1 MLESLQWFGRI
12 QIAKHGTATEDVG
25 DYSKK
30 KNIRFDLQNAERLQR
45 LSFAKYAELQP
56 PHFTPPPRKIS
67 KKSEEVTLT
76 WSAKDYQDVEIQEN
90 SVIYCDIPYK
100 DTNKYVGKG
109 TSFDYERFY
118 EWCLRQK
125 QPLFISSYE
134 MPESDFKVVA
144 EFARRDTLSATNNS
158 KLVTEK
164 VFMPRTQETRGNIQ
178 LSLF

>member
-1 MLESLQWFGRI
+1 M
-12 QIAKHGTATEDVG
+12 
-25 DYSKK
+25 
-30 KNIRFDLQNAERLQR
+30 
-45 LSFAKYAELQP
+45 
-56 PHFTPPPRKIS
+56 
-67 KKSEEVTLT
+67 
-76 WSAKDYQDVEIQEN
+76 EIEEN

-100 DTNKYVGKG
+100 DTDKYVGKG
-109 TSFDYERFY
+109 ASFDYERFY